1 MLQLPGKH
9 VALVASHQARKACS
23 SSAFFSRS
31 RPLARP
37 ASTSGSSSLEAMAVS
52 MAQLETPSTSL
63 ATEASLMLAP
73 SNSFWM
79 RLASCCA
86 LR

>member
-9 VALVASHQARKACS
+9 VALVESHQARS
-23 SSAFFSRS
+23 SSAFLSRS
-31 RPLARP
+31 RPLARL
-37 ASTSGSSSLEAMAVS
+37 ASRSGSSSPEAMAVS
-52 MAQLETPSTSL
+52 MARLETPSTSL